1 MGVLYEIGLKKEE
14 SFCPPRELN
23 LLYLQ
28 SSGFAI
34 DWREAKVR
42 WIDKARD
49 IAKEYKHNCQELQQ
63 IKEYLQVSIASGGS
77 PVVSGKISK
86 PVEAA
91 VERKMMQ
98 SRYLY
103 LQQAVNAVENAM
115 ETVLQKPQGDLTIK
129 LFNMVY
135 YDKSYTLCGAA
146 QALNLTERTARR
158 YNWFFLK
165 MVAES
170 MGFINFTSEK

>member
-1 MGVLYEIGLKKEE
+1 
-14 SFCPPRELN
+14 
-23 LLYLQ
+23 
-28 SSGFAI
+28 
-34 DWREAKVR
+34 
-42 WIDKARD
+42 
-49 IAKEYKHNCQELQQ
+49 
-63 IKEYLQVSIASGGS
+63 
-77 PVVSGKISK
+77 
-86 PVEAA
+86 
-91 VERKMMQ
+91 MQ

-170 MGFINFTSEK
+170 MGFINLTPKK

>member
-1 MGVLYEIGLKKEE
+1 M
-14 SFCPPRELN
+14 
-23 LLYLQ
+23 
-28 SSGFAI
+28 
-34 DWREAKVR
+34 R

-63 IKEYLQVSIASGGS
+63 IEEYLQVSTTSGGS
-77 PVVSGKISK
+77 PVVNGKISK

-98 SRYLY
+98 ARYQY

-115 ETVLQKPQGDLTIK
+115 ETVLRKPQGDLTIK

-135 YDKSYTLCGAA
+135 YRKSYTLYGAA
-146 QALNLTERTARR
+146 REIGISEATAKR
-158 YNWFFLK
+158 YNTYFLK
-165 MVAES
+165 MVAIS
-170 MGFINFTSEK
+170 MGFLEFCEN

>member
-14 SFCPPRELN
+14 SFRPPHEPN

-42 WIDKARD
+42 WIYKARD
-49 IAKEYKHNCQELQQ
+49 IAKEYKHNCQELRQ
-63 IKEYLQVSIASGGS
+63 IEEYLQVSTTSGGS

-98 SRYLY
+98 ARYLY
-103 LQQAVNAVENAM
+103 LQQAIDAVEDAM

-170 MGFINFTSEK
+170 MGFINLTPKK

>member
-1 MGVLYEIGLKKEE
+1 M
-14 SFCPPRELN
+14 
-23 LLYLQ
+23 
-28 SSGFAI
+28 
-34 DWREAKVR
+34 R
-42 WIDKARD
+42 WIYKARD
-49 IAKEYKHNCQELQQ
+49 IAKEYKHNCQELRQ
-63 IKEYLQVSIASGGS
+63 IEEYLQVSTTSGGS

-98 SRYLY
+98 ARYLY

-170 MGFINFTSEK
+170 MGFINLTPKK

>member
-1 MGVLYEIGLKKEE
+1 M
-14 SFCPPRELN
+14 
-23 LLYLQ
+23 
-28 SSGFAI
+28 
-34 DWREAKVR
+34 R

-63 IKEYLQVSIASGGS
+63 IEEYLQVSTTSGGS
-77 PVVSGKISK
+77 PVVNGKISK

-98 SRYLY
+98 ARYLY
-103 LQQAVNAVENAM
+103 LQQAIGAVESAM
-115 ETVLQKPQGDLTIK
+115 TAVLQKPQGDLTIR

-135 YDKSYTLCGAA
+135 YDRSYTLYGAA

-170 MGFINFTSEK
+170 MGFINLSPKK

>member
-1 MGVLYEIGLKKEE
+1 M
-14 SFCPPRELN
+14 
-23 LLYLQ
+23 
-28 SSGFAI
+28 
-34 DWREAKVR
+34 R
-42 WIDKARD
+42 WIYKARD

-135 YDKSYTLCGAA
+135 YDKSYTICGASDRKSVCR
-146 QALNLTERTARR
+146 ERV
-158 YNWFFLK
+158 Y
-165 MVAES
+165 
-170 MGFINFTSEK
+170 